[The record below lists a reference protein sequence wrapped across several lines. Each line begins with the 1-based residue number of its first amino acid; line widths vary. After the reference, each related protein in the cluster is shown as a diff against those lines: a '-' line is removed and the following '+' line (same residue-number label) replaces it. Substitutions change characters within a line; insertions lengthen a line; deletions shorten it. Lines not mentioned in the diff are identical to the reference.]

1 MPLEKT
7 SPRLSDD
14 VFVPGGFY
22 EFFSIVGLSLSQPY
36 FDAGKAFTD
45 NWIEFWGKRA
55 VAEQRNGEKL
65 FPGAEGCYQKFKQHP
80 NGFLSLQAITDKGA
94 DPNLILHILI
104 EYLWNGNIEPRD
116 HHSRISRIYK
126 KVLNDISGVRNG
138 YEQQSIWAKHSN
150 ALAGTVFTDQTH
162 ELLNDDVKESLFK
175 LEQWAN
181 SMLNLPDSS
190 ERGHRPADDKVNR
203 TIFFFDEYIKRKT
216 GKHHWKLFRQLLI
229 AAGATAGG
237 YGAADSQINAHIK
250 SFQKDHLHEASF
262 IRQFLQK
269 STTSL

>member
-1 MPLEKT
+1 VPLEKA
-7 SPRLSDD
+7 SPRLSDH
-14 VFVPGGFY
+14 VFVPGGFFDFVGIGSPISRR
-22 EFFSIVGLSLSQPY
+22 EFDPGRP
-36 FDAGKAFTD
+36 FTKK
-45 NWIEFWGKRA
+45 WLKLWAERSRA
-55 VAEQRNGEKL
+55 TAANGERF
-65 FPGAEGCYQKFKQHP
+65 FPGAEQSYDQFTHRD
-80 NGFLSLQAITDKGA
+80 GFYFLKEIAEKGA
-94 DPNLILHILI
+94 DPNAILRVLI
-104 EYLWNGNIEPRD
+104 EYLWNENIPKRD
-116 HHSRISRIYK
+116 HHSRSSRSYK

-138 YEQQSIWAKHSN
+138 YEQQSIWAKHLN
-150 ALAGTVFTDQTH
+150 ALGGTVFTNQTH

-190 ERGHRPADDKVNR
+190 ERGRRPADDKANR